1 MLYPAFPQRFLTYTC
16 LPDAITVSQSGST
29 VLITV
34 RLGIVGCYGYSY
46 WNADI
51 DRVDCR
57 QESDGRSNNNSA
69 YCWRH
74 TERHIDRT
82 RPSAIA
88 SIYSDMQRGFLHV
101 ISNATV
107 TEAYYQID
115 GPDQKELTWNI

>member
-1 MLYPAFPQRFLTYTC
+1 MPILTELIVDKRATVAVITTQRI
-16 LPDAITVSQSGST
+16 AG
-29 VLITV
+29 
-34 RLGIVGCYGYSY
+34 
-46 WNADI
+46 
-51 DRVDCR
+51 
-57 QESDGRSNNNSA
+57 
-69 YCWRH
+69 RH